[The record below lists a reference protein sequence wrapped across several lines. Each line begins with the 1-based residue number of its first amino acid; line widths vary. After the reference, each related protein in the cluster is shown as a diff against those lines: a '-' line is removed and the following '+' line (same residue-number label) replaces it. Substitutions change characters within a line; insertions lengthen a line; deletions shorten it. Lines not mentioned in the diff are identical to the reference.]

1 MAEKLS
7 NMIDDLTSEQ
17 LLIAFGSEMADR
29 IIDRTQDGKDVR
41 GRKFKAYSKKYFEAK
56 RDGEFVRQASQFKP
70 SSRKDVNLTLTTDM
84 LNSLKVLVTPWEKGF
99 TCGIVMDSKAK
110 MSTEQYELCS
120 TIARG
125 MIKMATSDPHTTFLY
140 GFRGFADDKK
150 NNKGM
155 PINSTAEFDDED
167 NVIDFIEY
175 LKKKR
180 DKELN

>member
-1 MAEKLS
+1 M
-7 NMIDDLTSEQ
+7 T
-17 LLIAFGSEMADR
+17 
-29 IIDRTQDGKDVR
+29 KDK
-41 GRKFKAYSKKYFEAK
+41 KF
-56 RDGEFVRQASQFKP
+56 
-70 SSRKDVNLTLTTDM
+70 DM

-140 GFRGFADDKK
+140 GLRGFADDKK

-180 DKELN
+180 DKESN

>member
-1 MAEKLS
+1 M
-7 NMIDDLTSEQ
+7 T
-17 LLIAFGSEMADR
+17 
-29 IIDRTQDGKDVR
+29 KDK
-41 GRKFKAYSKKYFEAK
+41 KF
-56 RDGEFVRQASQFKP
+56 
-70 SSRKDVNLTLTTDM
+70 DM

-99 TCGIVMDSKAK
+99 TCGIVMDSKAT
-110 MSTEQYELCS
+110 MTTEQYELCS

-140 GFRGFADDKK
+140 GLRGFADDKK

-180 DKELN
+180 DNELN

>member
-1 MAEKLS
+1 MK
-7 NMIDDLTSEQ
+7 NKK
-17 LLIAFGSEMADR
+17 F
-29 IIDRTQDGKDVR
+29 DV
-41 GRKFKAYSKKYFEAK
+41 
-56 RDGEFVRQASQFKP
+56 
-70 SSRKDVNLTLTTDM
+70 
-84 LNSLKVLVTPWEKGF
+84 LNSIKVLVTPWEKGF

-140 GFRGFADDKK
+140 GLRGFADDKK

-180 DKELN
+180 EKELN

>member
-1 MAEKLS
+1 M
-7 NMIDDLTSEQ
+7 T
-17 LLIAFGSEMADR
+17 
-29 IIDRTQDGKDVR
+29 KDK
-41 GRKFKAYSKKYFEAK
+41 KF
-56 RDGEFVRQASQFKP
+56 
-70 SSRKDVNLTLTTDM
+70 DV
-84 LNSLKVLVTPWEKGF
+84 LNSIKVLVTPWEKGF

-140 GFRGFADDKK
+140 GLRGFADDKK

-175 LKKKR
+175 LKSKR

>member
-1 MAEKLS
+1 MK
-7 NMIDDLTSEQ
+7 N
-17 LLIAFGSEMADR
+17 
-29 IIDRTQDGKDVR
+29 K
-41 GRKFKAYSKKYFEAK
+41 KF
-56 RDGEFVRQASQFKP
+56 
-70 SSRKDVNLTLTTDM
+70 DM
-84 LNSLKVLVTPWEKGF
+84 LNSIKVLVTPWEKGF

-140 GFRGFADDKK
+140 GLRGFADDKK
-150 NNKGM
+150 SNKSM
-155 PINSTAEFDDED
+155 PINSVAEFDNED